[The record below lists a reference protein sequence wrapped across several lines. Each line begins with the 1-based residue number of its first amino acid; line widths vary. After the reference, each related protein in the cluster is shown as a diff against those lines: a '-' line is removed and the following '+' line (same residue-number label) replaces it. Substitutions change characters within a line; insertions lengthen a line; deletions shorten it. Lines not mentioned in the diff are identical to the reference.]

1 MTKSMHEI
9 RTPNPRL
16 MPRRDFLCRAT
27 AAAAFPMEIGT
38 ALDNLL
44 VTGSTSNPEMSGG
57 TSATFSDAHEMKAA
71 EDWLHALTVS
81 ATGWKKQSKA
91 SLLPE
96 LLKPP
101 FSFIYD
107 SRPSSDLISTWEQ
120 GSLIL
125 QLTKAG
131 KSHEVTYTDPQTNLV
146 IRLVVLQYKYF
157 PAVEW
162 VVYFQNSGTMTTPIL
177 EDIQALDTKL
187 LSPWGDPI
195 IHYAKGATC
204 SMDDF
209 MPLTRRLNIK
219 GEQHIEPGGGR
230 SSSDFMPFFNFETQ
244 DEGMIIAL
252 GWTGE
257 WAMNFSRPEGASV
270 RLRAGM
276 ARTHLKLHSGE
287 KIRTPRILILFWR
300 GHPLRG
306 NNLLR
311 RLLLSHYRP
320 EADDKPVRMP
330 MCNINWGAT
339 PAAVHIENIHQIV
352 AHKLPMDYYWIDAE
366 WFGSGPW
373 WSNAGDWSVKKD
385 LYPEGF
391 KPISDLLH
399 RSGLKFLLWF
409 EPERVC
415 EGTPWYT
422 EHANWLLEVPPNKRA
437 YNWGTSQEDPDWVR
451 RESLRNQIKENDR
464 LFNLGIAEARQ
475 FLTDFISAKID
486 EFGIDCYRHDANIA
500 PLEFWRAADA
510 PDRQGIT
517 EIRWV
522 EGLYAFWDELKR
534 RHPDLVI
541 DVCASGGRRI
551 DLETIS
557 RCLPLWRTD
566 FPNSNTGKQCHTYGL
581 LRWVPLNST
590 TVGNL
595 GNGTIYDLRSSMCSG
610 LVFSLFDDGVHTQPQ
625 KDYVGFPFDRV
636 KKVLE
641 RQRKIETY
649 FYGDYYPL
657 TEYSQAEDAWEAY
670 QLDLTD
676 KQEGLIVVLKRSR
689 SDYVSAI
696 FPLRALDHFG
706 FYEMSDLDKRK
717 RWLVPGS
724 KLIKPGLELALPN
737 KPDSALIL
745 YRRIR

>member
-1 MTKSMHEI
+1 MTQ
-9 RTPNPRL
+9 RRL
-16 MPRRDFLCRAT
+16 ELQLRNSDSITRRDFLCLAA
-27 AAAAFPMEIGT
+27 AAAAFPAGIGT
-38 ALDNLL
+38 ALDNLP
-44 VTGSTSNPEMSGG
+44 VTGSAPNLEMPGG
-57 TSATFSDAHEMKAA
+57 TSAIFSDAREMKAA
-71 EDWLHALTVS
+71 DDWLHALTAS
-81 ATGWKKQSKA
+81 ATGWKKQSEA
-91 SLLPE
+91 TLLPE

-101 FSFIYD
+101 YSFIYD
-107 SRPSSDLISTWEQ
+107 SRSSSDLIPTWKRA
-120 GSLIL
+120 SLTSR
-125 QLTKAG
+125 LTKAG
-131 KSHEVTYTDPQTNLV
+131 KSYEVTYTDPQTNLA
-146 IRLVVLQYKYF
+146 IRLAVLQYKHF

-162 VVYFQNSGTMTTPIL
+162 VVFFKNSGSVATPIL

-187 LSPWGDPI
+187 LSPRGNPI

-209 MPLTRRLNIK
+209 MPLTRKLNVK
-219 GEQHIEPGGGR
+219 GELHIEPGGGR

-244 DEGMIIAL
+244 SEGAVIAL

-257 WAMNFSRPEGASV
+257 WAVNFSRSKGAGV
-270 RLRAGM
+270 QLRAGM
-276 ARTHLKLHSGE
+276 ARTHLKLYPGE
-287 KIRTPRILILFWR
+287 EIRTPRILILFWQ
-300 GHPLRG
+300 GHLLRG

-330 MCNINWGAT
+330 MCNINWGGT
-339 PAAVHIENIHQIV
+339 PAAVHIENIRQIV

-366 WFGSGPW
+366 WFGKGPW
-373 WSNAGDWSVKKD
+373 WSNAGDWSVKKE

-399 RSGLKFLLWF
+399 QSGLKFLLWF

-422 EHANWLLEVPPNKRA
+422 EHVNWLLEVPRDRRV
-437 YNWGTSQEDPDWVR
+437 YNWGTPQEDTNWVR
-451 RESLRNQIKENDR
+451 MESLRNQIKENDR

-475 FLTDFISAKID
+475 FLTDFISAKIN

-500 PLEFWRAADA
+500 PVEFWRAADA
-510 PDRQGIT
+510 PDRQGMT

-566 FPNSNTGKQCHTYGL
+566 FPNNNTGKQCHTYGI

-590 TVGNL
+590 ATGNL
-595 GNGTIYDLRSSMCSG
+595 GNDTIYDLRSSMCSG
-610 LVFSLFDDGVHTQPQ
+610 LVFGLFDDGVHTQPQ

-636 KKVLE
+636 KKVLG
-641 RQRKIETY
+641 RQRKIESY

-670 QLDLTD
+670 QLDLAD
-676 KQEGLIVVLKRSR
+676 KQEGLIVVLKRPR
-689 SDYVSAI
+689 SDYVSAL
-696 FPLRALDHFG
+696 FPLRALDHYG
-706 FYEMSDLDKRK
+706 FYEISNLDTGK
-717 RWLVPGS
+717 RWIASGS
-724 KLIKPGLELALPN
+724 KLVEQGLELALLN